1 MVAGVKPSR
10 EDDSEITV
18 FESDG
23 THIQSA
29 AVVHLIYRKAMELG
43 LGVETS
49 EISSFFVNP

>member
-1 MVAGVKPSR
+1 MAGLKPGR

-29 AVVHLIYRKAMELG
+29 AVVHLIYRKALELG
-43 LGVETS
+43 LGTETS
-49 EISSFFVNP
+49 TISSFFVNP

>member
-1 MVAGVKPSR
+1 VAGVKPGR

-29 AVVHLIYRKAMELG
+29 AVVHLIYRKAVEMG

-49 EISSFFVNP
+49 DISSFFVNP